1 MTAENYPITNTNAEV
16 HGQKAF
22 GKLNDAS
29 DSDSSIE
36 IFDGNLF
43 AEKGQNETVKRSKPY
58 APPGSAPYPRFVMLR
73 A

>member
-1 MTAENYPITNTNAEV
+1 MTAENYPIANTNAEV
-16 HGQKAF
+16 HRQKTF

-36 IFDGNLF
+36 IFEGNLF
-43 AEKGQNETVKRSKPY
+43 AEKGQNETVKRSKPCVSL
-58 APPGSAPYPRFVMLR
+58 GSVPYPRFEMLR